1 VGKQIEFGQGVTMLR
16 VESLSKA
23 FDGFSAVSD
32 ANLTVKPGEIVAVI
46 GPNGAGKTTLFNLI
60 SGIIPPDSGRVFFN
74 GDDITGLP
82 PHKICRKGL
91 SRSFQVVNVFQRL
104 TVFENVQVA
113 VLSRERRTWNCFTP
127 ASSLML
133 DETNRI
139 LENVGLLEK
148 RNRTTALLSHGDR
161 KVLEIAM
168 ALGGNPRFLI
178 LDEPTAGMAPEETAR
193 CITLIKEIS
202 EKLGLTILFCEHD
215 MEIVF
220 GIANRIMVMVRGAT
234 IIQGTCEEVR
244 CNQAVQE
251 AYLGGDETCLM

>member
-1 VGKQIEFGQGVTMLR
+1 MLR
-16 VESLSKA
+16 VESLAKA
-23 FDGFSAVSD
+23 FDGFQAVAKAD
-32 ANLTVKPGEIVAVI
+32 LEVKQGEIVAVI

-60 SGIIPPDSGRVFFN
+60 SGIIRPDSGRVLFKEEN
-74 GDDITGLP
+74 ITGLP
-82 PHKICRKGL
+82 PHQICRRGL
-91 SRSFQVVNVFQRL
+91 SRSFQVVNVFPRL

-113 VLSRERRTWNCFTP
+113 VLSRERKTWNLFTP
-127 ASSLML
+127 SAKLAVE
-133 DETNRI
+133 ETDRI
-139 LENVGLLEK
+139 LANVGLLEK
-148 RNRTTALLSHGDR
+148 RNRPTALLSHGDR

-168 ALGGNPRFLI
+168 ALGSNPQFLI

-193 CITLIKEIS
+193 CIALIKDIS

-234 IIQGTCEEVR
+234 VIQGTCDEVR

-251 AYLGGDETCLM
+251 AYLGGDASCLM